1 MGHGC
6 ELSGALVGPGG
17 AACSGAGRAT
27 EVAVGP
33 LCAPA
38 GAVAVGWGVR
48 RGSDHREREKGEVLG
63 LRSAV

>member
-1 MGHGC
+1 M
-6 ELSGALVGPGG
+6 SFRDRVGPGS
-17 AACSGAGRAT
+17 AACSGTRRAT

-33 LCAPA
+33 LCTPEAA
-38 GAVAVGWGVR
+38 AVVGWGVR

>member
-1 MGHGC
+1 M
-6 ELSGALVGPGG
+6 GPGS
-17 AACSGAGRAT
+17 AACSGTRRAT

-33 LCAPA
+33 LCTPDAA
-38 GAVAVGWGVR
+38 AVVGWDVR